1 MLSVSK
7 IETFY
12 GESQVLFG
20 VDLEVRAG
28 QVVSLMGRNGMGKST
43 TINAIMG
50 LKPPRT
56 GTIEFE
62 NRPIHRLPSHAIAR
76 AGRYSPISPCA
87 KT

>member
-7 IETFY
+7 IEIFY

-56 GTIEFE
+56 GTI
-62 NRPIHRLPSHAIAR
+62 
-76 AGRYSPISPCA
+76 
-87 KT
+87 